1 MTQEEMIQA
10 ISDDKTMPFIQP
22 EQLAEI
28 VDFVIK
34 NYNPFLDSLPEQP
47 VEGLE
52 EDLKKEIT
60 RTYHDGSVADTSDM
74 DHNDYENIARHFAEW
89 KAEKDKEIIEVA
101 EDHAYFAGSESMRE
115 KVISIIKSRISEI
128 LGDAQPNPVLRMELQ
143 GIIDKIKNCI

>member
-1 MTQEEMIQA
+1 MTQEEIIQA

-34 NYNPFLDSLPEQP
+34 NYNPFLDTLPEQP

-52 EDLKKEIT
+52 EAAHNFALLYDNGTCDEIAQ
-60 RTYHDGSVADTSDM
+60 DCF
-74 DHNDYENIARHFAEW
+74 IAGAEYQR
-89 KAEKDKEIIEVA
+89 KQDQSLIELA
-101 EDHAYFAGSESMRE
+101 EDHAMLAGMNKMKQQMME
-115 KVISIIKSRISEI
+115 KIESRISEI
-128 LGDAQPNPVLRMELQ
+128 LGDAQPSPVLRIELQ